1 VSVECRMR
9 PFSTVLDTDRMP
21 ESVELRRE
29 SNHSAVLGK
38 LLDKIIFTMADVE
51 RLSNSME
58 LSGRKLCKF
67 IR

>member
-1 VSVECRMR
+1 MSAECRMR

>member
-1 VSVECRMR
+1 VSAECRMR